1 MPKNVGIEVHL
12 KDSKVSQTSSNY
24 IVLKMSEK
32 VAAGRSWEITLSSS
46 VKWSHCLV
54 SFFRAA
60 LWNTA
65 SSNLK
70 VTWRIRQRVFRRK
83 VWPCPFASMCKS
95 MDKKRWKMTLHVSQ
109 RTSACSSSLLKGEEG
124 PWGSCAGSLHSSGA
138 WCHALR
144 FNSGIRWQPEQPG
157 CQRCPNSSTVSV
169 CGYQNHDAA
178 CIIDTIV
185 YGVRYSGHT
194 RTALVLPFPKCIL
207 SNIFI
212 WPQHFFCLPSVWPFP
227 ACNKRAADRSS
238 PLYTKWDDHLKNS
251 LIIPISCNLNVK
263 H

>member
-144 FNSGIRWQPEQPG
+144 FNSGIGWQPEQPG
-157 CQRCPNSSTVSV
+157 CQKMSQFLHCKCVPLSKSWCSLYYRYHCIWNKILRGYKDCP
-169 CGYQNHDAA
+169 
-178 CIIDTIV
+178 
-185 YGVRYSGHT
+185 GVAISKMYF
-194 RTALVLPFPKCIL
+194 V
-207 SNIFI
+207 
-212 WPQHFFCLPSVWPFP
+212 QHFHLTSAFFLSSFSLTIPSMQQE
-227 ACNKRAADRSS
+227 SS
-238 PLYTKWDDHLKNS
+238 R
-251 LIIPISCNLNVK
+251 
-263 H
+263 